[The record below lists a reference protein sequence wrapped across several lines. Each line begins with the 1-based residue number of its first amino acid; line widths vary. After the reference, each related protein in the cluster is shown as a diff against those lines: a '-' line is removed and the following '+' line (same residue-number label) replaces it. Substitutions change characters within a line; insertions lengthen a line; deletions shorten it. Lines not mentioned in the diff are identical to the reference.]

1 MPTISDLAVSI
12 RDMKLFG
19 RFGPGILVTAAFIGP
34 GTITTASSAGANFGF
49 ALLWALLFSVF
60 ATIVLQEMS
69 ARLGL
74 VTRAGLAEAMRN
86 TFHSKLFGRL
96 SVLLVVVAVGFGN
109 AAYEAG
115 NIAGAALA
123 VTQISDIGRST
134 AAVGLGVLSALL
146 LGTGRYRVLE
156 IVLIGLVLTMSAV
169 FILAAAVVAPPLGEI
184 LSSLLQPT
192 IPPGSTLTVIA
203 LIGTTVVPYNLFLH
217 ANAVREKWDKNVA
230 LDAAL
235 SQSRWDTGLSIG
247 LGGIITLAILATAA
261 TAFFQTGLE
270 LEGGSMALQLEPLL
284 GANAKIVFALGL
296 FAGGLTSAI
305 TAPLA
310 AAYAVCGAMGWPQ
323 GLNHPRF
330 RMVWGIVLLTGTVFA
345 ALGTKPLTAI
355 LLAQVANGFLLPIV
369 AVFLL
374 VVMNRRELLGKYCNG
389 PFANGLGA
397 LVVLATSGLG
407 ITKLLGVFGLL

>member
-1 MPTISDLAVSI
+1 
-12 RDMKLFG
+12 MKLFN

-34 GTITTASSAGANFGF
+34 GTITTASTAGANFGF
-49 ALLWALLFSVF
+49 ALLWALVFSIL

-74 VTRAGLAEAMRN
+74 VTRAGLAEAMRT
-86 TFHSKLFGRL
+86 TFHSQLFGRL
-96 SVLLVVVAVGFGN
+96 SVLLVVAAVGVGN

-123 VTQISDIGRST
+123 ITSISDIGRAS
-134 AAVGLGVLSALL
+134 AAISLGVVSAALL
-146 LGTGRYRVLE
+146 ASGRYRVLE
-156 IVLIGLVLTMSAV
+156 IALIGLVLTMSAV
-169 FILAAAVVAPPLGEI
+169 FILTALIIAPAPGEI
-184 LSSLLQPT
+184 MSSLLRPSL
-192 IPPGSTLTVIA
+192 PSGSRLTVIA

-217 ANAVREKWDKNVA
+217 ANAVREKWDDSVPLA
-230 LDAAL
+230 GAL

-247 LGGIITLAILATAA
+247 LGGLITLAILATAA

-270 LEGGSMALQLEPLL
+270 FNGQSMAVQLEPLL
-284 GANAKIVFALGL
+284 GSSAKYVFALGL

-323 GLNHPRF
+323 GLGSWRF
-330 RMVWGIVLLTGTVFA
+330 RVVWGAVLLIGTVFA

-355 LLAQVANGFLLPIV
+355 LFAQIANGFLLPIV

-374 VVMNRRELLGKYCNG
+374 VVMNRRALLGEYCNG
-389 PFANGLGA
+389 PLANALGFV
-397 LVVLATSGLG
+397 VVLITAGLG
-407 ITKLLGVFGLL
+407 IVKLLGVFGLL